1 MDFWSQKLSG
11 VPKKLDFLNFGSK
24 FMFSDKN
31 QYELIPNTPYLVKKW
46 PFPGEFQSS
55 SEFQEDS
62 RSDGILEFRI
72 KNQVSWQKLS
82 GKNTLHVEF
91 SENLANPGG
100 SRISGI
106 LDSRVKKS
114 KVASKSAE
122 KQYKYATRVISFF
135 I

>member
-1 MDFWSQKLSG
+1 M
-11 VPKKLDFLNFGSK
+11 
-24 FMFSDKN
+24 
-31 QYELIPNTPYLVKKW
+31 PNKSNLAKKW

-91 SENLANPGG
+91 SKNLANPGG

-106 LDSRVKKS
+106 LDSRVKKL
-114 KVASKSAE
+114 KVASKSAK
-122 KQYKYATRVISFF
+122 KQYKYATGVISLF
-135 I
+135 IQS

>member
-1 MDFWSQKLSG
+1 
-11 VPKKLDFLNFGSK
+11 
-24 FMFSDKN
+24 MFSDKN
-31 QYELIPNTPYLVKKW
+31 QYELIPNTSYLVKKW

-72 KNQVSWQKLS
+72 KNQVSWEKLS

-122 KQYKYATRVISFF
+122 KQYKYATRVISFL
-135 I
+135 IQS